1 VSSRRLAVGAAG
13 TAVLLAALDAY
24 VVVGV
29 LIDMVRDLGIPV
41 NRLERATPIVTGF
54 LLGYVAGMPLLG
66 QASDRIGRR
75 RVLQWCLVGFAVGST
90 ITALADSLPLL
101 VSGRIV
107 QGFAGGAL
115 LPVTMALVADLWN
128 EQRRSTVLG
137 AVGAAQELGS
147 VLGTLYGVG
156 LAAAANAWRLTEQ
169 WEPQSWRWIFWVN
182 LPLTA
187 LAMLIVHL
195 TVPEGR
201 AGATGSAGAGRSAGA
216 GGSAGG
222 IDVVGGV
229 LLALALGLLVVGLYN
244 PDPSRSV
251 LPSWGWPV
259 LGGAAVAVVGFVLW
273 ERRARVRLLDPAGV
287 RMGRFLAV
295 LAVSAAT
302 GAALMVTLVNV
313 ELYAQTLL
321 SMDSGEAAVLL
332 VRFLVALPVGA
343 VVGGLLAG
351 KLGEKSVSVGGLLI
365 AAAGFLLISRW
376 PADVL
381 TATHPLGLPVLDT
394 DLAIA
399 GFGLGLVI
407 APLSAAALRVV
418 PAPSHGVASAAVV
431 VARMTGMLIGV
442 AALTGWG
449 LFRFGRLTA
458 DLVAPLPF
466 GITQEEFEVAAQEYG
481 AALSAALRTEY
492 GEIFLITAVI
502 CLLGA
507 VGSCA
512 LPGRRVEQAAA
523 APQ

>member
-1 VSSRRLAVGAAG
+1 MRGRRLAIGAAG

-66 QASDRIGRR
+66 QASDRFGRR
-75 RVLQWCLVGFAVGST
+75 LVLQWCLAGFAVGSC
-90 ITALADSLPLL
+90 ITALAGTLPLL
-101 VSGRIV
+101 VGGRV
-107 QGFAGGAL
+107 LQGLAGGAL
-115 LPVTMALVADLWN
+115 LPVTMALVADLWT
-128 EQRRSTVLG
+128 QRRRSTVLG

-156 LAAAANAWRLTEQ
+156 LAAAANAWRFTEQ
-169 WEPQSWRWIFWVN
+169 LEPESWRWVFWIN
-182 LPLTA
+182 LPLTVVVMV
-187 LAMLIVHL
+187 LVQLSL
-195 TVPEGR
+195 PGGRPVPDPQRDGTT
-201 AGATGSAGAGRSAGA
+201 AAP
-216 GGSAGG
+216 GG

-244 PDPSRSV
+244 PEPSSGV
-251 LPSWGWPV
+251 LPSWGWPAI
-259 LGGAAVAVVGFVLW
+259 GGAAVVGAAFVLW

-287 RMGRFLAV
+287 RMGRFLTI

-302 GAALMVTLVNV
+302 GAAVMVTLVNV

-321 SMDSGEAAVLL
+321 FLDSGQAAVLL
-332 VRFLVALPVGA
+332 VRFLIALPLGA
-343 VVGGLLAG
+343 LVGGLLAARF
-351 KLGEKSVSVGGLLI
+351 GEKYVTVGGLAI
-365 AAAGFLLISRW
+365 AAAGYLLISRW

-381 TATHPLGLPVLDT
+381 AATHPLGLPVLDT

-442 AALTGWG
+442 AAITGWG
-449 LFRFGRLTA
+449 LYRFGQLTA
-458 DLVAPLPF
+458 DLLAPLPF
-466 GITQEEFEVAAQEYG
+466 GMSEADFDAAAQAYS

-502 CLLGA
+502 CLAGA
-507 VGSCA
+507 AMSLA
-512 LPGRRVEQAAA
+512 MPGREVREPSAASG
-523 APQ
+523 